1 MSMEFGLL
9 LQLNAILTRLSHV
22 YFYTVYSKRIYPSF
36 SCHLRL
42 HNWQQE
48 IKWYVTWVTKR
59 KSMMRHTKKEKKTTN
74 LVTHKKK
81 WIILI
86 FRFQDAIY
94 LWALASISIHHI
106 SGCDGI
112 HWYDH
117 AWLFCVRFIYWDFD
131 PFARD
136 DSIGSINR
144 YNVFLNRKHQIN
156 DSPVFISAVVLVI
169 RW

>member
-9 LQLNAILTRLSHV
+9 LQLNAILSRLSHV

-59 KSMMRHTKKEKKTTN
+59 KSMMRHTKKEKKATN
-74 LVTHKKK
+74 LVTHKKNELFWSFVFK
-81 WIILI
+81 TQFTFELSLQFLFITYPAVMAFIDTTMHGFFVSDLFIETLI
-86 FRFQDAIY
+86 HSQETT
-94 LWALASISIHHI
+94 ASVLLI
-106 SGCDGI
+106 GI
-112 HWYDH
+112 TY
-117 AWLFCVRFIYWDFD
+117 
-131 PFARD
+131 
-136 DSIGSINR
+136 S
-144 YNVFLNRKHQIN
+144 N